1 MLPAE
6 VSGYVPCH
14 DVGFEVDDRAAF
26 VATGDGHLEGV
37 RYQSHLE
44 RARWLVQLRHGEAD
58 AVHSDGALD
67 GDEPREGAGQLD
79 GDLAPGRR
87 GADRLDGGCG
97 VDVTLDE
104 VPIDQGGGAQRQLE
118 IHLDPGSQRAQ
129 VGTAKR
135 LGHDVGE
142 EDRPGLFHDGEAA
155 SVDRDAAA
163 DLQPARDPGVID
175 ADPAAIG
182 LDHLGDGANYPGE
195 HPRIP

>member
-67 GDEPREGAGQLD
+67 GDEPREGAGQ
-79 GDLAPGRR
+79 
-87 GADRLDGGCG
+87 
-97 VDVTLDE
+97 
-104 VPIDQGGGAQRQLE
+104 
-118 IHLDPGSQRAQ
+118 
-129 VGTAKR
+129 
-135 LGHDVGE
+135 
-142 EDRPGLFHDGEAA
+142 HDGEAA

-175 ADPAAIG
+175 ADPAAVG